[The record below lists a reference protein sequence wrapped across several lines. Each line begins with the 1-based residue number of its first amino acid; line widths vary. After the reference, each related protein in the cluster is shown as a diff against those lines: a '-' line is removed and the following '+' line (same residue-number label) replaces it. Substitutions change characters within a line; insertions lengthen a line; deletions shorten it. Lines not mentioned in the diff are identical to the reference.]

1 MALMVID
8 IQKGIQTQTAE
19 GLVIAQ
25 ITVDEMVVVINKI
38 DTIPDD
44 AREQKI
50 QRCLAV
56 LKKAFSNTRFANSM
70 MIPYSAKVPNLF
82 LRSNNYKD
90 RNRQRCLN
98 CGHGGLCEA
107 HS

>member
-1 MALMVID
+1 MPLSLELSWEVGIQISHVLFPGAQIIDMALMVID

-38 DTIPDD
+38 DSIPPE

-50 QRCLAV
+50 ARCQTG
-56 LKKAFSNTRFANSM
+56 LKKAFSTTKFANAPM
-70 MIPYSAKVPNLF
+70 VVYSAKVN
-82 LRSNNYKD
+82 
-90 RNRQRCLN
+90 
-98 CGHGGLCEA
+98 
-107 HS
+107 